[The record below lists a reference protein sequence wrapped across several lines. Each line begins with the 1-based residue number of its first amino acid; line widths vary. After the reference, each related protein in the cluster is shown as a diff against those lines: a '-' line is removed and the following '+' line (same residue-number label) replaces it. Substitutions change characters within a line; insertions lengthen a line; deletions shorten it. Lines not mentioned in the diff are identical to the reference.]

1 MNFAAARY
9 MACVCTCSRREG
21 GKIPADGGLAFA
33 CRRLVMYSRSTRVLI
48 LTSTVLFVLSTIYVA
63 ASLRQLLEAFIYVP
77 PGVDD
82 YATLYFVN
90 YTLPMRTLK
99 DVVYVSLVR
108 AYSPVDESVLMVKE
122 RRLCKILFW

>member
-1 MNFAAARY
+1 M
-9 MACVCTCSRREG
+9 V
-21 GKIPADGGLAFA
+21 GLLSLVR
-33 CRRLVMYSRSTRVLI
+33 RRLLMYSRSTRVLI

-108 AYSPVDESVLMVKE
+108 AYSPIDESVLMVKE